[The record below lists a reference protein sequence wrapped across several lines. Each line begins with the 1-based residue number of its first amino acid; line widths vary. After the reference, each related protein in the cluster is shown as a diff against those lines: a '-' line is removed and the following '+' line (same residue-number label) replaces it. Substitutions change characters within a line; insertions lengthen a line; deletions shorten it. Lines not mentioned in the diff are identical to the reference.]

1 MKKII
6 TISKFKVENILI
18 IIFGDVSQQVG
29 RVTGIPLYSVTL
41 LQIKIQQQFE
51 VGASDQLH

>member
-1 MKKII
+1 MKKLI
-6 TISKFKVENILI
+6 TISKFKAENILI
-18 IIFGDVSQQVG
+18 IIPGDVPQQVG
-29 RVTGIPLYSVTL
+29 RVTGVPLYSITL